1 MFACF
6 TDSVGLLERILL
18 LITRLKMLFRSKTV
32 FLKHKHVN
40 EIENISK
47 FFKIVQLIIQSSRS
61 TFTSETLDIES

>member
-1 MFACF
+1 MHTF
-6 TDSVGLLERILL
+6 
-18 LITRLKMLFRSKTV
+18 KKY
-32 FLKHKHVN
+32 LKHKHVN